1 MKDNGINVIEKFVS
15 YQGEGADTGMRM
27 LILRFKDC
35 SRLRPCPFCDT
46 IGKMKSVEPF
56 FVSFEEIQNI
66 VDTEKCGIM
75 ITGGEPTKCGNYN
88 QTLDLINAIDCNI
101 FNVESNGYDLVSLV
115 KEPSIQNKN
124 ITFSYS
130 PKFFSDSEL
139 ADEIENSKMLAPLSD
154 RIIFKVVACRNNY
167 FLNDYLTAIEKL
179 NIHDRVMI
187 MPEGKTKEELFENC
201 EDAIFQADRFKFG
214 FSSRNHILFNF
225 V

>member
-101 FNVESNGYDLVSLV
+101 FNVESN
-115 KEPSIQNKN
+115 
-124 ITFSYS
+124 
-130 PKFFSDSEL
+130 
-139 ADEIENSKMLAPLSD
+139 
-154 RIIFKVVACRNNY
+154 
-167 FLNDYLTAIEKL
+167 
-179 NIHDRVMI
+179 
-187 MPEGKTKEELFENC
+187 EELHDIMMSLPLYPYMKVEVTPLL
-201 EDAIFQADRFKFG
+201 RHP
-214 FSSRNHILFNF
+214 SSVRSDDS
-225 V
+225 